1 MKRKTMIMTAAMLL
15 VLGSAV
21 VLNGREAQAAKK
33 QKVKA
38 VVKGSTLTVSGKGA
52 MPSSLKVKKSQRNK
66 VKKIVVKKGITAIPV
81 DAFRKYKNVT
91 KATVA
96 TSVKTIGANA
106 FRCPKLKKLTVPG
119 DFKVQFSGGYWVTDK
134 VDTVAFNTKL
144 NLENAASFDANNLV
158 VKKSDPNYKS
168 VGGVIYTKDG
178 KEIVRVPFQRGEVV
192 IEEGCE
198 VFSLQSV
205 MYANE
210 KNIDGDP
217 LGGCRV
223 RKIVIPASVKQV
235 ESEKHF
241 ALNQRGLEKRIMNR
255 EITGLQVDI
264 RTRQL
269 DDRSLSELAFV
280 LSMGVDNLMKLLP
293 ERITLSDGMYFA
305 DKNVLFGYKGKE
317 GKVTVPE
324 GTTKIGAYAFCNT
337 YCLDELVLP
346 EGLVE
351 IGKEAFKRAFR
362 GTNGE
367 PAGERVTF
375 PSTLKVIGEG
385 AFYENQLDQIKLPDS
400 VEVCG
405 KRSFCRAGLTEFKLS
420 ESLKVVPE
428 EMLRDNFLMQ
438 SIVIPDSVEK
448 IEREAFMGNALYEIK
463 LGKNIRE
470 IEEKAFTEAR
480 CEHLTVPA
488 SVVKIGSM
496 AFGEWWDRNEADI
509 LIQGGSKG
517 ISGQAFSKGSVLT
530 YSKSPAEQKVSLQ
543 FNTKKIYPLKKA
555 VVNVWWTS
563 VKEAEGYEIMA
574 ATNAKFTKNKKK
586 LTADADET
594 KKTVTVKGKIKKN
607 AKIYVRVRPY
617 IYLDGAKV
625 YGRWSVLS

>member
-52 MPSSLKVKKSQRNK
+52 MPSSLKVKKSKINK

-241 ALNQRGLEKRIMNR
+241 ALNQRGLEKRIVNR

-305 DKNVLFGYKGKE
+305 DKNVLLGYKGEE

-324 GTTKIGAYAFCNT
+324 GTAKIGAYAFRNT
-337 YCLDELVLP
+337 FCLDELVLP
-346 EGLVE
+346 EGMVE

-375 PSTLKVIGEG
+375 PSTLKVIGEE
-385 AFYENQLDQIKLPDS
+385 AFCENQLDQIKLPDS

-405 KRSFCRAGLTEFKLS
+405 KRAFCMAGLEEIKLS
-420 ESLKVVPE
+420 GSLKVVPE
-428 EMLRDNFLMQ
+428 EMLQ
-438 SIVIPDSVEK
+438 SNSLTKIVIPDSVEK
-448 IEREAFMGNALYEIK
+448 IEREAFTGNMIYEIQ

-470 IEEKAFTEAR
+470 IEEKAFMGAYYK
-480 CEHLTVPA
+480 HLTVPA
-488 SVVKIGSM
+488 SVVKIGPM
-496 AFGEWWDRNEADI
+496 AFGKWDDNEADV
-509 LIQGGSKG
+509 LIQGDSKG
-517 ISGQAFSKGSVLT
+517 ISGQAFSKECVLT

-543 FNTKKIYPLKKA
+543 FNTRKIYPLKKA
-555 VVNVWWTS
+555 VMNVWWTS
-563 VKEAEGYEIMA
+563 VKEADGYEIMA

>member
-21 VLNGREAQAAKK
+21 ALNGLEAQAAKK

-52 MPSSLKVKKSQRNK
+52 MPSSLKVKKSKINK

-119 DFKVQFSGGYWVTDK
+119 DFKVQLSGSYWVTDK

-241 ALNQRGLEKRIMNR
+241 ALNQRGLEKRIMNK
-255 EITGLQVDI
+255 
-264 RTRQL
+264 
-269 DDRSLSELAFV
+269 SEA
-280 LSMGVDNLMKLLP
+280 
-293 ERITLSDGMYFA
+293 
-305 DKNVLFGYKGKE
+305 
-317 GKVTVPE
+317 
-324 GTTKIGAYAFCNT
+324 
-337 YCLDELVLP
+337 
-346 EGLVE
+346 
-351 IGKEAFKRAFR
+351 
-362 GTNGE
+362 
-367 PAGERVTF
+367 
-375 PSTLKVIGEG
+375 
-385 AFYENQLDQIKLPDS
+385 
-400 VEVCG
+400 
-405 KRSFCRAGLTEFKLS
+405 KRS
-420 ESLKVVPE
+420 
-428 EMLRDNFLMQ
+428 
-438 SIVIPDSVEK
+438 
-448 IEREAFMGNALYEIK
+448 
-463 LGKNIRE
+463 
-470 IEEKAFTEAR
+470 
-480 CEHLTVPA
+480 
-488 SVVKIGSM
+488 
-496 AFGEWWDRNEADI
+496 
-509 LIQGGSKG
+509 
-517 ISGQAFSKGSVLT
+517 
-530 YSKSPAEQKVSLQ
+530 
-543 FNTKKIYPLKKA
+543 
-555 VVNVWWTS
+555 
-563 VKEAEGYEIMA
+563 
-574 ATNAKFTKNKKK
+574 
-586 LTADADET
+586 
-594 KKTVTVKGKIKKN
+594 
-607 AKIYVRVRPY
+607 
-617 IYLDGAKV
+617 
-625 YGRWSVLS
+625 

>member
-21 VLNGREAQAAKK
+21 VLNGQEAQAAKK

-210 KNIDGDP
+210 KNIDEDP

-241 ALNQRGLEKRIMNR
+241 ALNQRGLEKRIVNR

-293 ERITLSDGMYFA
+293 DRITLSDGMYFA
-305 DKNVLFGYKGKE
+305 DKNVLLGYKGEE

-324 GTTKIGAYAFCNT
+324 GTAKIGAYAFRNT
-337 YCLDELVLP
+337 FCLDELVLP
-346 EGLVE
+346 EGMVE

-367 PAGERVTF
+367 PTGERVTF
-375 PSTLKVIGEG
+375 PSTLKVIGEE
-385 AFYENQLDQIKLPDS
+385 AFCENQLDQIKLPDS

-405 KRSFCRAGLTEFKLS
+405 KRAFCMAGLRDEIKLS
-420 ESLKVVPE
+420 GSLKVVSE
-428 EMLRDNFLMQ
+428 EMLQ
-438 SIVIPDSVEK
+438 SNSLTKIVIPDSVEK
-448 IEREAFMGNALYEIK
+448 IEREAFTGNMIYEIQ

-470 IEEKAFTEAR
+470 IEEKAFMGAYYK
-480 CEHLTVPA
+480 HLTVPA
-488 SVVKIGSM
+488 SVVKIGPM
-496 AFGEWWDRNEADI
+496 AFGKWDDNEADV
-509 LIQGGSKG
+509 LIQGDSKG
-517 ISGQAFSKGSVLT
+517 ISGQAFSKECVLT

-543 FNTKKIYPLKKA
+543 FNTRKIYPLKKA
-555 VVNVWWTS
+555 VMNVWWTS
-563 VKEAEGYEIMA
+563 VKEADGYEIMA

>member
-293 ERITLSDGMYFA
+293 DRITLSDGMYFA
-305 DKNVLFGYKGKE
+305 DKNVLLGYKGEE

-324 GTTKIGAYAFCNT
+324 GTAKIGAYAFRNT
-337 YCLDELVLP
+337 FCLDELVLP
-346 EGLVE
+346 EGMVE

-375 PSTLKVIGEG
+375 PSTLKVIGEE
-385 AFYENQLDQIKLPDS
+385 AFCENQLDQIKLPDS

-405 KRSFCRAGLTEFKLS
+405 KRAFCMAGLEEIKLS
-420 ESLKVVPE
+420 GSLKVVPE
-428 EMLRDNFLMQ
+428 EMLQ
-438 SIVIPDSVEK
+438 SNSLTKIVIPDSVEK
-448 IEREAFMGNALYEIK
+448 IEREAFTGNMIYEIQ

-470 IEEKAFTEAR
+470 IEEKAFMGAYYK
-480 CEHLTVPA
+480 HLTVPA
-488 SVVKIGSM
+488 SVVKIGPM
-496 AFGEWWDRNEADI
+496 AFGKWDDNEADV
-509 LIQGGSKG
+509 LIQGDSKG
-517 ISGQAFSKGSVLT
+517 ISGQAFSKECVLT

-543 FNTKKIYPLKKA
+543 FNTRKIYPLKKA
-555 VVNVWWTS
+555 VMNVWWTS
-563 VKEAEGYEIMA
+563 VKEADGYEIMA

>member
-21 VLNGREAQAAKK
+21 ALNGQEAQATKK

-52 MPSSLKVKKSQRNK
+52 MPSSLKVKKSKINK
-66 VKKIVVKKGITAIPV
+66 VKKIVVKKGITAIPS

-119 DFKVQFSGGYWVTDK
+119 DFKVQLSGSYWVTDK
-134 VDTVAFNTKL
+134 VDTVTFNTKL

-210 KNIDGDP
+210 KNIDEDP

-241 ALNQRGLEKRIMNR
+241 ALNQRGLEKRIVNR

-293 ERITLSDGMYFA
+293 DRITLSDGMYFA
-305 DKNVLFGYKGKE
+305 DKNVLLGYKGEE

-324 GTTKIGAYAFCNT
+324 GTAKIGAYAFRNT
-337 YCLDELVLP
+337 FCLDELVLP
-346 EGLVE
+346 EGMVE

-405 KRSFCRAGLTEFKLS
+405 KRAFCRAGLTEFKLS

-448 IEREAFMGNALYEIK
+448 IEREAFTGNMIYEIQ

-470 IEEKAFTEAR
+470 IEEKAFMGAYYK
-480 CEHLTVPA
+480 HLTVPA
-488 SVVKIGSM
+488 SVVKIGPM
-496 AFGEWWDRNEADI
+496 AFGKWDDNEADV
-509 LIQGGSKG
+509 LIQGDSKG
-517 ISGQAFSKGSVLT
+517 ISGQAFSKECVLT

-543 FNTKKIYPLKKA
+543 FNTRKIYPLKKA

-563 VKEAEGYEIMA
+563 VKEADGYEIMA

>member
-21 VLNGREAQAAKK
+21 VLNGQEAQAAKK

-210 KNIDGDP
+210 KNIDEDP

-241 ALNQRGLEKRIMNR
+241 ALNQRGLEKRIVNR

-293 ERITLSDGMYFA
+293 DRITLSDGMYFA
-305 DKNVLFGYKGKE
+305 DKNVLLGYKGEE

-324 GTTKIGAYAFCNT
+324 GTAKIGAYAFRNT
-337 YCLDELVLP
+337 FCLDELVLP
-346 EGLVE
+346 EGMVE

-375 PSTLKVIGEG
+375 PSTLKVIGEE
-385 AFYENQLDQIKLPDS
+385 AFCENQLDQIKLPDS

-405 KRSFCRAGLTEFKLS
+405 KRAFCMAGLRDEIKLS
-420 ESLKVVPE
+420 GSLKVVSE
-428 EMLRDNFLMQ
+428 EMLQ
-438 SIVIPDSVEK
+438 SNSLTKIVIPDSVEK
-448 IEREAFMGNALYEIK
+448 IEREAFTGNMIYEIQ

-470 IEEKAFTEAR
+470 IEEKAFMGAYYK
-480 CEHLTVPA
+480 HLTVPA
-488 SVVKIGSM
+488 SVVKIGPM
-496 AFGEWWDRNEADI
+496 AFGKWDDNEADV
-509 LIQGGSKG
+509 LIQGDSKG
-517 ISGQAFSKGSVLT
+517 ISGQAFSKECVLT

-543 FNTKKIYPLKKA
+543 FNTRKIYPLKKA
-555 VVNVWWTS
+555 VMNVWWTS
-563 VKEAEGYEIMA
+563 VKEADGYEIMA

>member
-1 MKRKTMIMTAAMLL
+1 MTAAMLL

-21 VLNGREAQAAKK
+21 VLNGQEAQAAKK

-210 KNIDGDP
+210 KNIDEDP

-241 ALNQRGLEKRIMNR
+241 ALNQRGLEKRIVNR

-293 ERITLSDGMYFA
+293 DRITLSDGMYFA
-305 DKNVLFGYKGKE
+305 DKNVLLGYKGEE

-324 GTTKIGAYAFCNT
+324 GTAKIGAYAFRNT
-337 YCLDELVLP
+337 FCLDELVLP
-346 EGLVE
+346 EGMVE

-375 PSTLKVIGEG
+375 PSTLKVIGEE
-385 AFYENQLDQIKLPDS
+385 AFCENQLDQIKLPDS

-405 KRSFCRAGLTEFKLS
+405 KRAFCMAGLRDEIKLS
-420 ESLKVVPE
+420 GSLKVVSE
-428 EMLRDNFLMQ
+428 EMLQ
-438 SIVIPDSVEK
+438 SNSLTKIVIPDSVEK
-448 IEREAFMGNALYEIK
+448 IEREAFTGNMIYEIQ

-470 IEEKAFTEAR
+470 IEEKAFMGAYYK
-480 CEHLTVPA
+480 HLTVPA
-488 SVVKIGSM
+488 SVVKIGPM
-496 AFGEWWDRNEADI
+496 AFGKWDDNEADV
-509 LIQGGSKG
+509 LIQGDSKG
-517 ISGQAFSKGSVLT
+517 ISGQAFSKECVLT

-543 FNTKKIYPLKKA
+543 FNTRKIYPLKKA
-555 VVNVWWTS
+555 VMNVWWTS
-563 VKEAEGYEIMA
+563 VKEADGYEIMA

>member
-241 ALNQRGLEKRIMNR
+241 ALNQRGLEKRIVNR

-293 ERITLSDGMYFA
+293 DRITLSDGMYFA
-305 DKNVLFGYKGKE
+305 DKNVLLGYKGEE

-324 GTTKIGAYAFCNT
+324 GTAKIGAYAFRNT
-337 YCLDELVLP
+337 FCLDELVLP
-346 EGLVE
+346 EGMVE

-375 PSTLKVIGEG
+375 PSTLKVIGEE
-385 AFYENQLDQIKLPDS
+385 AFCENQLDQIKLPDS

-405 KRSFCRAGLTEFKLS
+405 KRAFCMAGLEEIKLS
-420 ESLKVVPE
+420 GSLKVVPE
-428 EMLRDNFLMQ
+428 EMLQ
-438 SIVIPDSVEK
+438 SNSLTKIVIPDSVEK
-448 IEREAFMGNALYEIK
+448 IEREAFTGNMIYEIQ

-470 IEEKAFTEAR
+470 IEEKAFMGAYYK
-480 CEHLTVPA
+480 HLTVPA
-488 SVVKIGSM
+488 SVVKIGPM
-496 AFGEWWDRNEADI
+496 AFGKWDDNEADV
-509 LIQGGSKG
+509 LIQGDSKG
-517 ISGQAFSKGSVLT
+517 ISGQAFSKECVLT

-543 FNTKKIYPLKKA
+543 FNTRKIYPLKKA
-555 VVNVWWTS
+555 VMNVWWTS

>member
-21 VLNGREAQAAKK
+21 VLNGQEAQAAKK

-210 KNIDGDP
+210 KNIDEDP

-241 ALNQRGLEKRIMNR
+241 ALNQRGLEKRIVNR

-293 ERITLSDGMYFA
+293 DRITLSDGMYFA
-305 DKNVLFGYKGKE
+305 DKNVLLGYKGEE

-324 GTTKIGAYAFCNT
+324 GTAKIGAYAFRNT
-337 YCLDELVLP
+337 FCLDELVLP
-346 EGLVE
+346 EGMVE

-375 PSTLKVIGEG
+375 PSTLKVIGEE
-385 AFYENQLDQIKLPDS
+385 AFCENQLDQIKLPDS

-405 KRSFCRAGLTEFKLS
+405 KRAFCMAGLRDEIKLS
-420 ESLKVVPE
+420 GSLKVVSE
-428 EMLRDNFLMQ
+428 EMLQ
-438 SIVIPDSVEK
+438 SNSLTKIVIPDSVEK
-448 IEREAFMGNALYEIK
+448 IEREAFTGNMIYEIQ

-470 IEEKAFTEAR
+470 IGEKAFMGAYYK
-480 CEHLTVPA
+480 HLTVPA
-488 SVVKIGSM
+488 SVVKIGPM
-496 AFGEWWDRNEADI
+496 AFGKWDDNEADV
-509 LIQGGSKG
+509 LIQGDSKG
-517 ISGQAFSKGSVLT
+517 ISGQAFSKECVLT

-543 FNTKKIYPLKKA
+543 FNTRKIYPLKKA
-555 VVNVWWTS
+555 VMNVWWTS
-563 VKEAEGYEIMA
+563 VKEADGYEIMA

>member
-21 VLNGREAQAAKK
+21 ALNGLEAQAAKK

-66 VKKIVVKKGITAIPV
+66 VKKIVVKKGITAIPS

-119 DFKVQFSGGYWVTDK
+119 DFKVQLSGSYWVTDK

-210 KNIDGDP
+210 KNIDEDP

-375 PSTLKVIGEG
+375 PSTLKVIGEE
-385 AFYENQLDQIKLPDS
+385 AFCENQLDQIKLPDS

-405 KRSFCRAGLTEFKLS
+405 KRAFCMAGLEEIKLS
-420 ESLKVVPE
+420 GSLKVVPE
-428 EMLRDNFLMQ
+428 EMLQ
-438 SIVIPDSVEK
+438 SNSLTKIVIPDSVEK
-448 IEREAFMGNALYEIK
+448 IEREAFTGNMIYEIQ

-470 IEEKAFTEAR
+470 IEEKAFMGAYYK
-480 CEHLTVPA
+480 HLTVPA
-488 SVVKIGSM
+488 SVVKIGPM
-496 AFGEWWDRNEADI
+496 AFGKWDDNEADV
-509 LIQGGSKG
+509 LIQGDSKG
-517 ISGQAFSKGSVLT
+517 ISGQAFSKECVLT

-607 AKIYVRVRPY
+607 ARIYVRVRPY